1 MGKEMEQEDRGRGTV
16 MKKTF
21 VILLAA
27 VTVLMGGLISVY
39 AEDNAAEEQKIF
51 VDIKN
56 ICTLLWA
63 GDTPQ
68 FSVELDPSL
77 SDKVNVVSEK
87 WIDIS
92 DESYELTVGGENI
105 AVAGG
110 KYRYELTL
118 STIDGFV
125 FDNELTGITYH
136 VVNGDYRLHYD
147 YPPEDGNHTMIVKGD
162 FDNIIAASPLKID
175 VGKLLAYILSEDYT
189 KAVDF
194 ILDEGFNYSDNVY
207 VDNAKLWAENA
218 VQYNSYCAL

>member
-1 MGKEMEQEDRGRGTV
+1 
-16 MKKTF
+16 MKKTI

-27 VTVLMGGLISVY
+27 VMAFLGGSVTVF
-39 AEDNAAEEQKIF
+39 AETEQQKIK

-56 ICTLLWA
+56 ICTLLWI

-136 VVNGDYRLHYD
+136 GVNGDYRLHYD

-175 VGKLLAYILSEDYT
+175 VGNYWHIFFRKIIQRQLISFWMKGLITQIMFMSIAYIL
-189 KAVDF
+189 
-194 ILDEGFNYSDNVY
+194 
-207 VDNAKLWAENA
+207 
-218 VQYNSYCAL
+218 